1 MLGRLKEAL
10 KNLVNEVVKS
20 GTKEV
25 SPPPKEEVPKRSEPP
40 KPAPKPEKVEKKE
53 EVKKGFLAK
62 IKETIAYKEIDV
74 KKIEP
79 ILEEYVLLLSELDVA
94 YEVAEQLMEEFKKK
108 LAGVKIRR
116 GTDEREVIERAL
128 RDAILAL
135 ISIPGFDLVEEAKK
149 ARQEGK
155 VLKIMFMGVNG
166 VGKTTTIAK
175 VAYMLKKAGITPVLA
190 AADTF
195 RAGAVEQLK
204 THAERIGVP
213 IITKPYGSDPASVA
227 YDAIEYAKARGFSV
241 VLIDTA
247 GRMHVDA
254 DLMNELR
261 KVARVAKPDYKI
273 LVLDALTGNDA
284 VEQAKFFDEAVG
296 VDGVILTKVDADA
309 KGGAVLSVAATIKKP
324 ILYLG
329 VGQGYED
336 LIKFDPK
343 WFVERLLGEEK

>member
-1 MLGRLKEAL
+1 MLGRLKKAL
-10 KNLVNEVVKS
+10 KSLVNEVVKAEKPIEEV
-20 GTKEV
+20 KEE
-25 SPPPKEEVPKRSEPP
+25 PKPKEEQ
-40 KPAPKPEKVEKKE
+40 
-53 EVKKGFLAK
+53 KKGLLAK
-62 IKETIAYKEIDV
+62 VKEAVAYKEIDV
-74 KKIEP
+74 KKLEP
-79 ILEEYVLLLSELDVA
+79 ILEEYVLILSELDVA

-108 LAGVKIRR
+108 LAGMKIRR
-116 GTDEREVIERAL
+116 GMDEREVVKKAL
-128 RDAILAL
+128 LESIKTL
-135 ISIPGFDLVEEAKK
+135 ISVPSFDLVEEAKR
-149 ARQEGK
+149 ARAEGR
-155 VLKIMFMGVNG
+155 VLKVMFMGVNG

-204 THAERIGVP
+204 VHAERIGVP
-213 IITKPYGSDPASVA
+213 IITKPYGADPASVA
-227 YDAIEYAKARGFSV
+227 YDAIEYANSRGFNV

-247 GRMHVDA
+247 GRMHVDV

-261 KVARVAKPDYKI
+261 KVARVAEPDYKI

-329 VGQGYED
+329 VGQNYED
-336 LIKFDPK
+336 LIKYDPN
-343 WFVERLLGEEK
+343 WFVEKLLGEGL

>member
-1 MLGRLKEAL
+1 MLGRLKKAL

-20 GTKEV
+20 GTKEAPPEVSEEAPPEV
-25 SPPPKEEVPKRSEPP
+25 SPPPKEYPP
-40 KPAPKPEKVEKKE
+40 KEKKGLLAR
-53 EVKKGFLAK
+53 VKEAV
-62 IKETIAYKEIDV
+62 AYKEIDV
-74 KKIEP
+74 KKLEP

-94 YEVAEQLMEEFKKK
+94 YEVAEELMEQFKKK

-116 GTDEREVIERAL
+116 GMDEREVVEKAL
-128 RDAILAL
+128 REAILSL
-135 ISIPGFDLVEEAKK
+135 ISIPSFDLVEEAKK
-149 ARQEGK
+149 ARAEGR
-155 VLKIMFMGVNG
+155 VLKVMFMGVNG

-175 VAYMLKKAGITPVLA
+175 VAYMLKKEGLTPVLA

-204 THAERIGVP
+204 THAQRLGVP

-261 KVARVAKPDYKI
+261 KVARVAEPDYKI

-296 VDGVILTKVDADA
+296 VDAVILTKVDADA
-309 KGGAVLSVAATIKKP
+309 KGGAVLSVASTIKKP
-324 ILYLG
+324 VLYLG
-329 VGQGYED
+329 VGQNYED